1 MKTSSH
7 LQVSVRTFLVKPLL
21 TGSENTPKMSC
32 WAPGV
37 IEPGLEIEK
46 RRRRFHACAIKLC
59 LCHKTFVRP
68 SCLMLCHKG
77 RSADIGES
85 VVVLGQQRLKN
96 SLKMPGQRWGLN
108 ATQEYSPV
116 HFTCRPIVQH
126 ASLKIK
132 QHHRVATDAHEFRV
146 LWTVWICHKNF
157 ELSRAT
163 QEISTSDLFW

>member
-1 MKTSSH
+1 MRINRQLARVTSTSG
-7 LQVSVRTFLVKPLL
+7 LAIWTAGPGWARLPGPRGRATWTAGPE
-21 TGSENTPKMSC
+21 G

-37 IEPGLEIEK
+37 LEPV
-46 RRRRFHACAIKLC
+46 
-59 LCHKTFVRP
+59 FVSQDFSP
-68 SCLMLCHKG
+68 PVLLDALSQ

-96 SLKMPGQRWGLN
+96 SLKMLVQRRE
-108 ATQEYSPV
+108 EYLPV
-116 HFTCRPIVQH
+116 HFALPAPWPTCYH
-126 ASLKIK
+126 ASLNIK
-132 QHHRVATDAHEFRV
+132 QHLRMATDAHEFRV